1 MVNGDVSNDA
11 LTLYGQIAPASTTIN
26 AGGILGGTSS
36 SQITGPVAVNGGTLG
51 GLVHIVGNVS
61 FAGGTITGSPVV
73 AGTAA
78 VNSGTLTLSGPFV
91 PTGGITVANG
101 ATITGTGSA
110 GDLHLNSAPSP
121 RARSTLRPTTT
132 TWAS

>member
-1 MVNGDVSNDA
+1 M
-11 LTLYGQIAPASTTIN
+11 
-26 AGGILGGTSS
+26 
-36 SQITGPVAVNGGTLG
+36 AVNGGTLG

-78 VNSGTLTLSGPFV
+78 VNSGTLTLSGPFL

-110 GDLHLNSAPSP
+110 GDLHLNSGASP
-121 RARSTLRPTTT
+121 RARST
-132 TWAS
+132 